1 MENNVLGPIATLDS
15 SLLAGR
21 DYEEFLSQRE
31 RDAFLRFRTPLRKSE
46 WLAGRLSSK
55 FLFLSEHVWNKSG
68 GTLSAADLDRLPPSL
83 YRSTEVMRNDHV
95 RFGLPQVGRG
105 AEFRDVAISHTN
117 GVACALLGNGETI
130 AVDME
135 RVESRTPVFYRGN
148 FTERERAWVAECSRR
163 VALDPHW
170 SFTLL
175 WSIKECLLKTPAYN
189 HLSLWDIPSLDLRI
203 VSGQDDLAHPQS
215 AREFSG
221 SFVFLSVEATGRSGT
236 TLQRVAVSGRYD
248 LVITAIRGVD
258 RRTV

>member
-21 DYEEFLSQRE
+21 NYDEFLSHREREEFLC
-31 RDAFLRFRTPLRKSE
+31 FRTPLRKSE
-46 WLAGRLSSK
+46 WLAGRLCSK
-55 FLFLSEHVWNKSG
+55 FLFLSEHSG
-68 GTLSAADLDRLPPSL
+68 MISVADLVRFPPSM
-83 YRSTEVMRNDHV
+83 YRSTEVTRSDNV
-95 RFGLPQVGRG
+95 RFGIPQVGRG

-117 GVACALLGNGETI
+117 GIACALLGNGETI

-135 RVESRTPVFYRGN
+135 RVESRTPVFYGGN
-148 FTERERAWVAECSRR
+148 FTERERDWAAECFRR
-163 VALDPHW
+163 LGLDPDW
-170 SFTLL
+170 TLTLL

-189 HLSLWDIPSLDLRI
+189 RLSVWNMPSLDLRI
-203 VSGQDDLAHPQS
+203 VSGQDELVHPQS
-215 AREFSG
+215 AREFTG
-221 SFVFLSVEATGRSGT
+221 GFVFLSVEATGRNGT